1 MGVGGAS
8 PTAGTSCAT
17 CLRKFTVHFRV
28 SDSNDNRIV
37 NGKYVNSDYDGSFGF
52 DWLRDEYLYPIIS
65 VDDKNLKPIFKGN
78 PLKLISSYKDGQ
90 KSQMNPFGE
99 QYIPSWLSMFSSTS
113 SNQINKN
120 GVILN
125 IEIQQCISDDNF
137 PLDNDGT
144 KLFFLPSNE
153 ALKVIPDILDLNK
166 FLQKKRKSKKII
178 NRLRYFYEE
187 KNIIK
192 IICNNTIN
200 DHEEINVY
208 AIKGVAKEK
217 VGKLMVYRNNNI
229 PKLELSFINV
239 ITNNQPIIKPDKYE
253 FYLKYQSFNQA
264 LIRAERRLETNFDLV
279 SLAKRIPEVSLFLNK
294 VNSNSDLDADKV
306 SGELIALFDRY
317 GGKYRPN
324 DGKKNLT
331 INGDGHERT
340 YIFYTNIKA
349 GRTNGI
355 APDDKLWNIIPNGWG
370 NSVVVFHQAQANLD
384 TLVHEIGH
392 SLKLPHIFEFW
403 GNDYQFYQG
412 QTSNIMDYTWYQTAQ
427 WDSVKKKWIISG
439 NKKKRKFFSKIQWDI
454 LRSDR
459 SLK

>member
-28 SDSNDNRIV
+28 SDYNDNRLV
-37 NGKYVNSDYDGSFGF
+37 NGKYIKSDYDGSFGF
-52 DWLRDEYLYPIIS
+52 DWLRDEYIYPIIP
-65 VDDKNLKPIFKGN
+65 VDDKNKRPIFKGN
-78 PLKLISSYKDGQ
+78 PLKLISSYKAGQ
-90 KSQMNPFGE
+90 KSQIKPFGE
-99 QYIPSWLSMFSSTS
+99 QYIPSWLAMFSSVN
-113 SNQINKN
+113 SNEINKN

-125 IEIQQCISDDNF
+125 LEILQCLGDDIL
-137 PLDNDGT
+137 PLANDGT
-144 KLFFLPSNE
+144 KLFFLPTTES
-153 ALKVIPDILDLNK
+153 LKVIPDTLDLSK
-166 FLQKKRKSKKII
+166 FLQKKRKSKKLA
-178 NRLRYFYEE
+178 NRVRYFYEE
-187 KNIIK
+187 NNSIK
-192 IICNNTIN
+192 IICNNILN

-208 AIKGVAKEK
+208 AIKGVSQEK

-239 ITNNQPIIKPDKYE
+239 VTNSQSIKKPDKYE

-279 SLAKRIPEVSLFLNK
+279 FLSKSIPEIKDFLNK
-294 VNSNSDLDADKV
+294 INSTSDLDADKI
-306 SGELIALFDRY
+306 SGELINLFDKY

-324 DGKKNLT
+324 DGKNNLT
-331 INGDGHERT
+331 INGDGHART

-370 NSVVVFHQAQANLD
+370 NSVVVFQQAQTNID

-412 QTSNIMDYTWYQTAQ
+412 QTSNIIDYTWYKTAI
-427 WDSVKKKWIISG
+427 WNNINKKWIIG
-439 NKKKRKFFSKIQWDI
+439 DNKKRRKFFSKIQWDL